1 MRSFPAAPF
10 ICRSTPRGLAG
21 GVPGNFRL
29 TKGLWYN
36 HAACLW
42 CRFREN
48 SVFSDLDESMKP
60 QPLRSEAWLNDPANP
75 GMTAIYVERF
85 LNYGLT
91 TGELQSGRPV
101 IGIAQSANDLAP
113 CNRAHLQTVTRLR
126 DGIRDA
132 GGIPMVFPMHPLQE
146 SVRRP
151 TASLDRNLAYLA
163 LVEVLHGYPLD
174 GVIFTTGCD
183 KTTPASLM
191 AAATT
196 DLPSLIFNCGPM
208 LNSFLDGQHAGAGT
222 IIWEARRR
230 LSAGEIDEHGFLEL
244 LAASAPSAGHCNVM
258 GTALSMNCLAEA
270 MGMALPGTA
279 TIPAPYH
286 ARGQAA
292 YFAGGRIVQM
302 VREDLRPS
310 QVITRAA
317 LRNAIRVNTAIGGS
331 TNCPPHLIAIARHL
345 GIPLGLDDW
354 QRDGYPLPLLVNLQ
368 PAGHHLG
375 EDFHRAGG
383 LPTVMREL
391 LRHDLLDG
399 EPRTVTGKTVRENV
413 DSALPCDGKVIYS
426 AQRPLKERAG
436 FLVLRGNLFDAALIK
451 TSVISD
457 EFRSRYLLRPG
468 QEGRFDCRAIVF
480 DGPEDYHDRINDPT
494 LEIDENCLLVIR
506 GCGNLGFPGSAEVV
520 NMQPP
525 DAMLKAGIR
534 ELPTLGDGRQS
545 GTSASPSILNASPE
559 AFAGGGLARL
569 QTGDRVRIDLT
580 TCRVDALV
588 PEDLWNARQPSGG
601 ENVPATATP
610 WQQIY
615 RQHIGQLHT
624 GGCFDFACQFRGV
637 CNQVPR
643 HNH

>member
-1 MRSFPAAPF
+1 
-10 ICRSTPRGLAG
+10 
-21 GVPGNFRL
+21 
-29 TKGLWYN
+29 
-36 HAACLW
+36 
-42 CRFREN
+42 
-48 SVFSDLDESMKP
+48 MKS
-60 QPLRSEAWLNDPANP
+60 QPLRSEAWFNDPAQP

-91 TGELQSGRPV
+91 PGELQTGRPV

-113 CNRAHLQTVTRLR
+113 CNRAHLQTVTRLS
-126 DGIRDA
+126 DGVRDA

-151 TASLDRNLAYLA
+151 TASLDRNLAYIA
-163 LVEVLHGYPLD
+163 LVEILHGYPLD

-183 KTTPASLM
+183 KTTPAALM

-196 DLPSLIFNCGPM
+196 NLPSLVFNCGPM

-230 LSAGEIDEHGFLEL
+230 LSAGEIDEQGFMEL

-270 MGMALPGTA
+270 IGMALPGTA
-279 TIPAPYH
+279 TIPATYH

-292 YFAGGRIVQM
+292 YVAGKRMVQI
-302 VREDLRPS
+302 VREDIRPA
-310 QVITRAA
+310 QIMTRAA
-317 LRNAIRVNTAIGGS
+317 FRNAIRVNTAIGGS

-345 GIPLGLDDW
+345 GVELNLDDW
-354 QRDGYPLPLLVNLQ
+354 QQDGYPLPLLVNLQ
-368 PAGHHLG
+368 PAGQHLG

-391 LRHDLLDG
+391 LQHGLLDSD
-399 EPRTVTGKTVRENV
+399 PQTVTGKTVGENV
-413 DSALPCDGKVIYS
+413 ASAIPCDGKIIFGVTS
-426 AQRPLKERAG
+426 PLKERAG

-457 EFRSRYLLRPG
+457 DFRARYLQRPG
-468 QEGRFDCRAIVF
+468 QEGRFDCRAVVF
-480 DGPEDYHDRINDPT
+480 DGPEDYHNRINDPN
-494 LEIDENCLLVIR
+494 LNLDEDSLLVIR
-506 GCGNLGFPGSAEVV
+506 GCGTLGFPGSAEVV

-525 DAMLKAGIR
+525 DSMLKAGIR

-559 AFAGGGLARL
+559 AIAGGGLARL
-569 QTGDRVRIDLT
+569 QSGDRVRIDLN

-588 PEDLWNARQPSGG
+588 PEDQWQARKPVGW
-601 ENVPATATP
+601 EIVPTTATP

-615 RQHIGQLHT
+615 RQHVGQLNT
-624 GGCFDFACQFRGV
+624 GGCLDFACQFRSV
-637 CNQVPR
+637 CDQVPR